1 MTGQV
6 VEPAVAAPHKP
17 WYLYVIE
24 CHNGTLYAGVAV
36 DVEARYAQHL
46 AGKGAK
52 YTRAFP
58 PKRLLAVVEH
68 ADRSAALKAEYA
80 FKQLSR
86 GQKLAFIRQCADG

>member
-1 MTGQV
+1 
-6 VEPAVAAPHKP
+6 
-17 WYLYVIE
+17 
-24 CHNGTLYAGVAV
+24 V

-58 PKRLLAVVEH
+58 PKRLVAVVEH

-86 GQKLAFIRQCADG
+86 EQKLAFVRQCADG